1 MSHPKQIDSP
11 LYMLLRKDDVEGFNQ
26 EKPRTGTIDM
36 VGGDFRGW
44 TFARWT
50 PPISTSP
57 TLIFA
62 LPTFV
67 AWTCAIHRWKVRA
80 SLTLRFQGCSSRL
93 SSRLTRF

>member
-44 TFARWT
+44 TCASWT
-50 PPISTSP
+50 QPASTSP
-57 TLIFA
+57 TPIFA
-62 LPTFV
+62 LPTFA
-67 AWTCAIHRWKVRA
+67 AWTCAIRRWKVRA
-80 SLTLRFQGCSSRL
+80 SLTHRFQGILPGRTL
-93 SSRLTRF
+93 G